1 VQDVEHIMPEVVV
14 GDPKLSDVRGVDTNP
29 LFYAMLN
36 AIKELDREVQDL
48 RKQLA
53 PKESPA

>member
-1 VQDVEHIMPEVVV
+1 
-14 GDPKLSDVRGVDTNP
+14 

-36 AIKELDREVQDL
+36 AIKELDREVQAL